1 MTDSL
6 KDFKKNSVVARKFIV
21 NLIKFK
27 QRWMGMLENVDVEG
41 QNLNC
46 TFRNTEKSSKLKHC

>member
-6 KDFKKNSVVARKFIV
+6 KELKKNSVVARKFIV
-21 NLIKFK
+21 NLTKFI
-27 QRWMGMLENVDVEG
+27 QRWMGMLENVDLER